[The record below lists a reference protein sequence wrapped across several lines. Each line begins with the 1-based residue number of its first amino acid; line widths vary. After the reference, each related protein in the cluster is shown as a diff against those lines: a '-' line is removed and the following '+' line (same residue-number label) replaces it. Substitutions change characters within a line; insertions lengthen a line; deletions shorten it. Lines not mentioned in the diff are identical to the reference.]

1 MVLVAGGG
9 AYLAVGGN
17 GNGHRLGSAVGLTLP
32 GCTTKTVN
40 AKTLAGVTSATVPV
54 NSNPFGV
61 AVTPGGQYSFVSGGG
76 SVTLLRTGTSL
87 APTVVRTFPVAGADK
102 GDAVTID
109 GNFLLAAAGNGAAV
123 INVTQAV
130 QGAPNPLAG
139 TLTSPDGS
147 GAVEV
152 LITANEKYAFVTLQ
166 SSAELAVFNLQRGL
180 AQGFSPAD
188 FIGYVPLPKQPVGMA
203 TDGTWLYVA
212 SIQGTISV
220 LSMSEA
226 ETHPKNAV
234 VSTAPA
240 GCGSARALLS
250 PDHKVLWVT
259 DRQGDALVAFSAAKL
274 RTDPKHA
281 LLARVMIGETPLSE
295 ALFRHGSRLVVADA
309 NLNNLTGVS
318 SNLAVIDTAK
328 VLKGQPGL
336 LGYVPTG
343 LVPRQLVIEPGGK
356 TILVTLQK
364 SGELQALNLKDLP

>member
-1 MVLVAGGG
+1 MVLLAGGG

-17 GNGHRLGSAVGLTLP
+17 GNGHRLGSAAALTLP
-32 GCTTKTVN
+32 GCTTKTAK
-40 AKTLAGVTSATVPV
+40 AKTLAGVTSATVPI

-76 SVTLLRTGTSL
+76 SVTVLRNGTSL
-87 APTVVRTFPVAGADK
+87 APAVVRTFAVAGADK
-102 GDAVTID
+102 GDAVTRD
-109 GNFLLAAAGNGAAV
+109 GSLVLAAAGSGAAV

-130 QGAPNPLAG
+130 QGAPNPVAG
-139 TLTSPDGS
+139 TLTSPNGS

-152 LITANEKYAFVTLQ
+152 LITASEKYAFVTLQ
-166 SSAELAVFNLQRGL
+166 SSAELAVFNLQRGIT
-180 AQGFSPAD
+180 QGFTPAD

-226 ETHPKNAV
+226 ETHPKHAV

-240 GCGSARALLS
+240 GCGAARALLS

-295 ALFRHGSRLVVADA
+295 ALFRDGSRLVVADA

-328 VLKGQPGL
+328 ALKGQPGL

-343 LVPRQLVIEPGGK
+343 LVPRQFVIEPGGK

-364 SGELQALNLKDLP
+364 SGALQALSLKDLP